1 MIFTNNQNLQTLQYF
16 LLKAIQTATLTEGMP
31 AEMMERLSPKTL
43 SLAAIIISMIPVL
56 FFFPFIR
63 KNFQSGIMIGSLK
76 G

>member
-1 MIFTNNQNLQTLQYF
+1 
-16 LLKAIQTATLTEGMP
+16 
-31 AEMMERLSPKTL
+31 MMLRLSPKTI

-56 FFFPFIR
+56 FFFPFVR